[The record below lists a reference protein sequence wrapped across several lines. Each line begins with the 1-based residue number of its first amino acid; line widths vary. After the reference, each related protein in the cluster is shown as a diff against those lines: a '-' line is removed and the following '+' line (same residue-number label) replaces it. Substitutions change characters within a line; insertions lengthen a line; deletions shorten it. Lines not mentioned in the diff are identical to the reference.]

1 MAANTWGLSWLGS
14 TGSWLTSW
22 SSTFV
27 PPEPEPEPERSTD
40 AGKSRRR
47 RRYYVEID
55 GQQFDVANAE
65 EAREL
70 LGRAKALAERAAE
83 TAAQK
88 VQAKA
93 ARATKPRPIRIQA
106 PKVAASPEL
115 NIDLAPFRQDIAQIY
130 DSAAATAELRLLL
143 QRAIEEDEE
152 EAILLLM

>member
-27 PPEPEPEPERSTD
+27 PPEPEPAPDVTP
-40 AGKSRRR
+40 AGRKTK

-55 GQQFDVANAE
+55 GQQFDVANAD

-83 TAAQK
+83 AAAQK

-93 ARATKPRPIRIQA
+93 ARAKKPRPIRLQA
-106 PKVAASPEL
+106 PKITASPEL
-115 NIDLAPFRQDIAQIY
+115 NLDLNHLRQDIAQIY
-130 DSAAATAELRLLL
+130 DSAAAIAELRLLL
-143 QRAIEEDEE
+143 QRAMDEDEE
-152 EAILLLM
+152 ESILLLM